1 MTLPPAEATV
11 FARVELPDDPDLPSL
26 PKLFDSGWVCEMIRN
41 GAKPQPARI
50 RIHHFIHSIGN
61 SATVSYEVEWPGDS
75 YLPSDYYVARTGRDG
90 RIELRRYPDDQR
102 LPGLVF
108 AARPDA
114 ALQLINDQVL
124 STPARRA
131 RVQLIR
137 YRPGYRAVLRHRFGR
152 IKLYARVV
160 RPGEFEAFLAAY
172 QLSAQS
178 GYLVPGLAGCW
189 DEGGVLWFTE
199 LRGSTLRRRIRK
211 GKAPHPDSLLSGL
224 EVLWQAPQ
232 RASKVHPLNLE
243 RAYQRALRSFKHNL
257 RDFPESSRNLQK
269 LEELLSPFVQSWRPA
284 SMAHNDFYDDQLL
297 VLRDGRLALVDFED
311 IAPGDPL
318 LDVGNFLAHLRWSA
332 RFARETHAE
341 NCRDYRDGLRHAAL
355 SRFGWDEEGLA
366 LREAVCLF
374 RICTNAIRHP
384 KADWRGRLDAGL
396 LLVSECLG

>member
-1 MTLPPAEATV
+1 MTLSPAESTL
-11 FARVELPDDPDLPSL
+11 FERVELPDDPALPSL
-26 PKLFDSGWVCEMIRN
+26 AKLFDFAWVCGAVQN
-41 GAKPQPARI
+41 GSGTQPRRI

-61 SATVSYEVEWPGDS
+61 SATVSYEVQWPDDS
-75 YLPSDYYVARTGRDG
+75 FLPSDYHVAKTGRDG

-102 LPGLVF
+102 LPGLVD
-108 AARPDA
+108 AARPDTA
-114 ALQLINDQVL
+114 IQIVNDHVL
-124 STPARRA
+124 TVPARRA

-160 RPGEFEAFLAAY
+160 RPSEFESFLAAY
-172 QLSAQS
+172 QLSTQS
-178 GYLVPGLAGCW
+178 RFVVPSLAGYW
-189 DEGGVLWFTE
+189 EEGGVLWFTD
-199 LRGSTLRRRIRK
+199 LGGSDLRRRIRK
-211 GKAPHPDSLLSGL
+211 GKAPHPDQLLAGL
-224 EVLWQAPQ
+224 EVLWQVPQ
-232 RASKVHPLNLE
+232 RAGKVRPLDLE
-243 RAYQRALRSFKHNL
+243 RVYKRALRSFTHNL

-269 LEELLSPFVQSWRPA
+269 LGDLLSPFVQSWQPA

-297 VLRDGRLALVDFED
+297 VLRGGRLALVDFED

-332 RFARETHAE
+332 RFSRETHAE
-341 NCRDYRDGLRHAAL
+341 NCRNYYDALRVAAL
-355 SRFGWDEEGLA
+355 SRFNWNQRSLS

-384 KADWRGRLDAGL
+384 KSNWQSRLDAGL